1 MTKTI
6 KLQCSCGE
14 TQLEVSGDPIMV
26 TECLCNSCRA
36 AAARLERLKGARKI
50 LNEYGAT
57 RFGEYRKDRVHF
69 IAGQEC
75 LREFRLKPD
84 ADTRRVVACCCN
96 TPVFMEMKGG
106 HWVSVYGQLWPEGQ
120 MLPLDMRTMT
130 SDLPDTSIL
139 PNDVP
144 NLKRQSLSF
153 YTKLFGAWVAMKFKN
168 PKIEVKGELNA

>member
-57 RFGEYRKDRVHF
+57 RFGEYRKDRCRGGN
-69 IAGQEC
+69 A
-75 LREFRLKPD
+75 
-84 ADTRRVVACCCN
+84 TRRAHR
-96 TPVFMEMKGG
+96 PVDG
-106 HWVSVYGQLWPEGQ
+106 
-120 MLPLDMRTMT
+120 D
-130 SDLPDTSIL
+130 
-139 PNDVP
+139 
-144 NLKRQSLSF
+144 
-153 YTKLFGAWVAMKFKN
+153 
-168 PKIEVKGELNA
+168 